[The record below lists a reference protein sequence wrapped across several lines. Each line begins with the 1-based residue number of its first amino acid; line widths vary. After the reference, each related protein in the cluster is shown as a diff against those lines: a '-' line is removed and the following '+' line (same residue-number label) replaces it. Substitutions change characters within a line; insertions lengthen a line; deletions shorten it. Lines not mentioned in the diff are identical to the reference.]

1 MRRPAGIHRFSRFQ
15 FIPNELAETCG
26 RLIGSYHAIH
36 GYAGLPDMLWSS
48 DARNVI
54 ESDEELT
61 KAFKLASKVRGAK
74 RANDAFVLLATI
86 VMSLEVLARD
96 YASWGK
102 RFHEAQRAAE
112 EVLGGIPLQ
121 PRAWLMELYLY
132 PAPGAGREL
141 SAAEMRSPTEDDAT

>member
-15 FIPNELAETCG
+15 FIPDELAETCG
-26 RLIGSYHAIH
+26 RLIASYHAIH

-112 EVLGGIPLQ
+112 EVLGGTPLH

-132 PAPGAGREL
+132 PAPGARREL
-141 SAAEMRSPTEDDAT
+141 SAAQTRSPTEDDAT

>member
-1 MRRPAGIHRFSRFQ
+1 
-15 FIPNELAETCG
+15 
-26 RLIGSYHAIH
+26 
-36 GYAGLPDMLWSS
+36 MLWSS
-48 DARNVI
+48 DARDVV
-54 ESDEELT
+54 ESDVELAQT
-61 KAFKLASKVRGAK
+61 FKLASKARDAK

-132 PAPGAGREL
+132 PAPGVRREL
-141 SAAEMRSPTEDDAT
+141 GAAETRPQTEDDAT